1 MLTYW
6 ITGFGFTVSLL
17 IGAIVTPTDPILTL
31 SVVSGKLAEK
41 NLPGRLRHFLLTEAG
56 SNEGLAYL
64 FVVLPILLM
73 TLRPAEALNRWT
85 VHTLLWEMG
94 FSIVLG
100 SVAGYI
106 SGRMLRIA
114 ESKGTIDA
122 SSYYSYCLALTLLV
136 LGGVKLLKGEGILAV
151 FVAGTIFSMVSTEK
165 ERHEEEHVVEGVD
178 RFFMVPIFTL
188 LGLVLPWQEWAKLGW
203 EGLLLAFLILLLHRL
218 PILLFTKSFIPD
230 IRNNR
235 DMLFAGWFGPV
246 GIGAFYY
253 SQVSMRQTGIMEIW
267 PVVSLIVCMS
277 IVLHGITE
285 TPFAKLYRKL
295 SPEKSEQNHEK
306 SENHKPEPQKK
317 EYLHITNFGKKF

>member
-1 MLTYW
+1 M
-6 ITGFGFTVSLL
+6 
-17 IGAIVTPTDPILTL
+17 A
-31 SVVSGKLAEK
+31 
-41 NLPGRLRHFLLTEAG
+41 
-56 SNEGLAYL
+56 
-64 FVVLPILLM
+64 
-73 TLRPAEALNRWT
+73 LRPAEALNRWT

-136 LGGVKLLKGEGILAV
+136 LGGVKLLEGEGILAV

-203 EGLLLAFLILLLHRL
+203 EGLLLAG
-218 PILLFTKSFIPD
+218 S
-230 IRNNR
+230 
-235 DMLFAGWFGPV
+235 A
-246 GIGAFYY
+246 
-253 SQVSMRQTGIMEIW
+253 
-267 PVVSLIVCMS
+267 
-277 IVLHGITE
+277 
-285 TPFAKLYRKL
+285 L
-295 SPEKSEQNHEK
+295 S
-306 SENHKPEPQKK
+306 
-317 EYLHITNFGKKF
+317 G